1 MVNRQ
6 KLEFDLGAYKQLPG
20 WCQDALFTNS
30 FRFGSWGGVLAGNLS
45 RASGFSFP
53 TNVNLL
59 S

>member
-1 MVNRQ
+1 MINRQ
-6 KLEFDLGAYKQLPG
+6 TLESDLGAYKQLPG
-20 WCQDALFTNS
+20 WHQDALFTNS
-30 FRFGSWGGVLAGNLS
+30 FRFGSRGGVLAGNLT

>member
-6 KLEFDLGAYKQLPG
+6 TLESDLDAYKQLPG
-20 WCQDALFTNS
+20 WYQDALFTNS
-30 FRFGSWGGVLAGNLS
+30 FRFGSRGGVLAGNLT